1 MQASRCLQVKR
12 TKEMLSA
19 NTEAPFSVEELMD
32 GIDFR
37 ASITRHALLSRLLQV
52 ICKPW
57 GTYSLAVCLSHMQGP
72 ALWQMC
78 SYEQRSLVL

>member
-1 MQASRCLQVKR
+1 MKR

-37 ASITRHALLSRLLQV
+37 ASITRHALLCHLLGFT
-52 ICKPW
+52 CMPW
-57 GTYSLAVCLSHMQGP
+57 ETHNM
-72 ALWQMC
+72 AL
-78 SYEQRSLVL
+78 